1 MRKSTLEQQIAEM
14 SDLDELDKMAY
25 RYANGGNCTVAL
37 MAWMRAEELGCTK
50 YRKNI
55 TAQLFYNDV
64 QGAERRKAEAMVA
77 QWLKDGDK
85 DAIEAIELMK
95 AIHGW
100 KEPESTEPE
109 QTDEA
114 QTDEASD

>member
-1 MRKSTLEQQIAEM
+1 MHKSTLEQQINEM
-14 SDLDELDKMAY
+14 SDLEELDKMAY
-25 RYANGGNCTVAL
+25 RYAKGGNRTIAL

-77 QWLKDGDK
+77 QWVKDGDK

-100 KEPESTEPE
+100 NDAESE
-109 QTDEA
+109 
-114 QTDEASD
+114 

>member
-14 SDLDELDKMAY
+14 SELEELDKTVY
-25 RYANGGNCTVAL
+25 RYANGGNRTIAL

-64 QGAERRKAEAMVA
+64 QGAERRKAEAMVG

-85 DAIEAIELMK
+85 DTIEAIELMK
-95 AIHGW
+95 
-100 KEPESTEPE
+100 
-109 QTDEA
+109 
-114 QTDEASD
+114 